1 MNDQSSTAAWHAL
14 SGAEVV
20 KQLEV
25 DRTQGLTSEQVAELQ
40 RKWGANALTPKEPT
54 PLWVKFLAQFQQ
66 ALVYILLLAAVVSA
80 LLGEFVDAFV
90 IFIVTFVNAIIGFLQ
105 ESKAEKALDALAK
118 MMKTEAN
125 VRRNGA
131 RRRVAAAELVPGD
144 IVLLDEF
151 LRGFPEVYN
160 GLLDI
165 LTARQVGDFV
175 LPKVFFIGASN
186 SVIAYDKALE
196 DRLLNIPV
204 QDLRR
209 APRALAQA
217 RQRFV
222 EETGLHP
229 QMVDSYEVTELF
241 NVEVLPTYDM
251 LDAFK
256 NRKTMAVADLKG
268 TSVRNLVGQVQL
280 RYVQST
286 SLREVVQVN
295 NRICINKKQLQYL
308 LLLHGDAVD
317 PKIPDELQ
325 KLVHARGLTPQQRTN
340 LDLNIQL
347 CELAEHKKRK
357 DTADDAELFE

>member
-1 MNDQSSTAAWHAL
+1 MLDKVLHLYTTAMAHDVRSPMPHLVGPPGTGKSTI
-14 SGAEVV
+14 V
-20 KQLEV
+20 
-25 DRTQGLTSEQVAELQ
+25 
-40 RKWGANALTPKEPT
+40 
-54 PLWVKFLAQFQQ
+54 QQ
-66 ALVYILLLAAVVSA
+66 
-80 LLGEFVDAFV
+80 
-90 IFIVTFVNAIIGFLQ
+90 
-105 ESKAEKALDALAK
+105 
-118 MMKTEAN
+118 
-125 VRRNGA
+125 
-131 RRRVAAAELVPGD
+131 AAELLGVQMHVINVNRLSPLELEGLQMPVDDNTRIHMIPAVFWSRLNEGD
-144 IVLLDEF
+144 IVLFDEY
-151 LRGFPEVYN
+151 LRGFPEVQDA
-160 GLLDI
+160 LLDV
-165 LTARQVGDFV
+165 LTSRRVGAFQ

-204 QDLRR
+204 PDLRR

-222 EETGLHP
+222 EEAGLHP
-229 QMVDSYEVTELF
+229 NMVDSYEVTELF
-241 NVEVLPTYDM
+241 RTEVLPTYDM

-280 RYVQST
+280 RYVESS
-286 SLREVVQVN
+286 SLREVVQMN
-295 NRICINKKQLQYL
+295 NRLCINKKQFQYL

-325 KLVHARGLTPQQRTN
+325 KLVHARGLTLQQRTN